1 MFLKGLMFL
10 KSLMFFNLHPRLCN
24 SFSDLLRHYSQYHT
38 IHPFKL
44 YNSMTFSIFTELCSH
59 QDCQIRNILTGNSL
73 ADSVLS
79 LPGPRFNPWWGNWYP
94 ASHLACQK
102 KKKKNQ
108 NQKHQLVRFAYCV
121 HVIHGLIQL
130 WFMFMSFHL
139 KDTYSLEGK
148 LWPT

>member
-24 SFSDLLRHYSQYHT
+24 SFSVLLRHYSQYHT
-38 IHPFKL
+38 IHPLKL

-59 QDCQIRNILTGNSL
+59 QDSQIKNILTGNSL
-73 ADSVLS
+73 AEQWLGLS
-79 LPGPRFNPWWGNWYP
+79 AFTSRAQVQTLVGELRSCKPCSMP
-94 ASHLACQK
+94 
-102 KKKKNQ
+102 KKKKNP

-130 WFMFMSFHL
+130 
-139 KDTYSLEGK
+139 
-148 LWPT
+148 